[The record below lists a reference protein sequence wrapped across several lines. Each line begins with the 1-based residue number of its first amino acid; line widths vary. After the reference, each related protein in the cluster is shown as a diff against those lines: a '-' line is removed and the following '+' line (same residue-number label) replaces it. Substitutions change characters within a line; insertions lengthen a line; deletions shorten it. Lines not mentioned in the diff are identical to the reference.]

1 MKFEEIRSYWDERA
15 RGDQSSQS
23 TTQDHYLREI
33 EYRAVAEQIRMHGPA
48 HVVDIGCGDARTT
61 ARLACDYPQMRFTGI
76 DYAQGMI
83 DNARTVVADA
93 KVENLELQVGDV
105 CLPIDCDQ
113 ADFVYTNRCLINLPE
128 WSLQQNAIGNIH
140 ERLADGGIFAMVEN
154 FVEGQDNFNAVREKY
169 NLQPISIRDHNTF
182 FEIDKLKEFLAGKFD
197 VVSETNI
204 SSTYYLVS
212 RVIYSK
218 ICQEQGLSPD
228 YFDDHH
234 RLAADLPFSGEFG
247 PVRLIVLRK
256 V

>member
-33 EYRAVAEQIRMHGPA
+33 EYRAVAEQISKHSPH

-61 ARLACDYPQMRFTGI
+61 ARLACDHPEARFTGI

-83 DNARTVVADA
+83 DNAKSVVADA
-93 KVENLELQVGDV
+93 KVQNLKLQVGDV
-105 CLPIDCDQ
+105 CSPIDCDQ
-113 ADFVYTNRCLINLPE
+113 ADFIYTNRCLINLPE
-128 WSLQQNAIGNIH
+128 WDLQQKAIANIH
-140 ERLADGGIFAMVEN
+140 ERLAVGGIFAMVEN
-154 FVEGQDNFNAVREKY
+154 YVEGQNNFNAVRETY
-169 NLQPISIRDHNTF
+169 GLPPINIRGHNKF
-182 FEIDKLKEFLAGKFD
+182 FEIGKLKNYLSGKFD
-197 VVSETNI
+197 VISETNI

-218 ICQEQGLSPD
+218 ICQEQGFSPD

-247 PVRLIVLRK
+247 PVRLVVLRK
-256 V
+256 I